1 MIELSN
7 MDVQRAAEALRE
19 LGQERLPVAGALKV
33 RKLVKAVQA
42 HLDDVEGVRKELL
55 SRYACKDEHDQLVLD
70 ERGNATFEA
79 DGLQQ
84 FQADYLELMEQT
96 VEFEHGLTVAD
107 LGSIEVRPATLV
119 ALGAL
124 LEEGEEGCAAVP
136 ASSSS
141 LSMSPHSAA
150 S

>member
-1 MIELSN
+1 MIEMSN
-7 MDVQRAAEALRE
+7 IDVQRAAEALRE
-19 LGQERLPVAGALKV
+19 LSQERLPVAGALRARKV
-33 RKLVKAVQA
+33 IRVVQA

-55 SRYACKDEHDQLVLD
+55 SRYACKDEHAQLVLD
-70 ERGNATFEA
+70 ERGNATFDD
-79 DGLQQ
+79 DGLER

-124 LEEGEEGCAAVP
+124 LEEGEEG
-136 ASSSS
+136 
-141 LSMSPHSAA
+141 
-150 S
+150 